1 MRTTDT
7 SQDKGREVLFR
18 IGNKVFNLN
27 DLTQLQQYKV
37 KLSCLFYI
45 VIGDTSGGTIS
56 IQVFPGLNSISEPDS
71 S

>member
-1 MRTTDT
+1 M
-7 SQDKGREVLFR
+7 LFC
-18 IGNKVFNLN
+18 IGDKVFNLN

-37 KLSCLFYI
+37 ELSYLFYI
-45 VIGDTSGGTIS
+45 VIGDTSGGTTS